1 MKFSDV
7 AITYMLNKAT
17 TDRTA
22 ALASLTLLLEN
33 PAGVGDH
40 SIGDLHKSLDEA
52 IASLSE
58 ADDRMRTIQRYFM
71 NNSSPAD
78 PAPTNNTQ
86 PSVNQPSVNQPSV
99 NQPSVNHPA
108 SNNQTT
114 GSDDKPS
121 YTLKF

>member
-40 SIGDLHKSLDEA
+40 STGDLHKSLDDA

-71 NNSSPAD
+71 SNQSPVETTSTPTVQTVPD
-78 PAPTNNTQ
+78 APISQ
-86 PSVNQPSVNQPSV
+86 PQNP
-99 NQPSVNHPA
+99 PA

-114 GSDDKPS
+114 GSDDKPN

>member
-40 SIGDLHKSLDEA
+40 STGDLHKSLDDA
-52 IASLSE
+52 IASLAE

-71 NNSSPAD
+71 SNQSPVETTSTPIVPTVPTSAPEASTSPVSQPLNTPANNE
-78 PAPTNNTQ
+78 
-86 PSVNQPSVNQPSV
+86 
-99 NQPSVNHPA
+99 
-108 SNNQTT
+108 
-114 GSDDKPS
+114 DKPS